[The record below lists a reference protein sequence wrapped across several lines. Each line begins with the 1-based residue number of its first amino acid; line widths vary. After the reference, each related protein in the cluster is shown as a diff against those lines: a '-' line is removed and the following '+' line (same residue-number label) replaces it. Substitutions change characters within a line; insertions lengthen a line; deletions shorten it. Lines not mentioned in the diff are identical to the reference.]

1 MPEPCAV
8 LLLTVGTGTRGKP
21 VETILEPFRK
31 SLEAAGAER
40 NILLPSRETEEIA
53 RNIQQA
59 FPQFPVEIRPL
70 PEAGDEN
77 NADRCFEHYDA
88 VIAELLAA
96 GAAPESVIADITRG
110 TKAMSAALLL
120 AAAVRGVRRVRY
132 LFSEQRNESGVV
144 QPGTERVADI
154 EPSFIFVRQTLL
166 RAGELLRAGDFRAVE
181 KLLAPLMPGKAPPRD
196 RSSQEAA
203 ALDWAAR
210 FWGAWDRFDY
220 RGAARLLQN
229 QAAGHPQPAHGLLN
243 LLPGPQQE
251 ELLAMLASAL
261 PEPMGDRVRHC
272 RALAADLLAN
282 AERRLAEGRLEEVLV
297 RVYRILELITTYRLF
312 SHGIDSERVNWNDRR
327 VREWLESRKETGA
340 GGSRPGRALGR
351 RHSAELLVFL
361 EQKQP
366 ESRGAKIAAQLAKTG
381 DWLGANDAG
390 LRNGSILIHGLASTS
405 AGVAGQVAGILD
417 RLRDFFYEEHP
428 KNRALHEAAR
438 FPFSAL

>member
-1 MPEPCAV
+1 
-8 LLLTVGTGTRGKP
+8 
-21 VETILEPFRK
+21 
-31 SLEAAGAER
+31 
-40 NILLPSRETEEIA
+40 
-53 RNIQQA
+53 
-59 FPQFPVEIRPL
+59 
-70 PEAGDEN
+70 
-77 NADRCFEHYDA
+77 
-88 VIAELLAA
+88 
-96 GAAPESVIADITRG
+96 
-110 TKAMSAALLL
+110 
-120 AAAVRGVRRVRY
+120 
-132 LFSEQRNESGVV
+132 
-144 QPGTERVADI
+144 
-154 EPSFIFVRQTLL
+154 
-166 RAGELLRAGDFRAVE
+166 
-181 KLLAPLMPGKAPPRD
+181 
-196 RSSQEAA
+196 
-203 ALDWAAR
+203 
-210 FWGAWDRFDY
+210 
-220 RGAARLLQN
+220 
-229 QAAGHPQPAHGLLN
+229 
-243 LLPGPQQE
+243 
-251 ELLAMLASAL
+251 
-261 PEPMGDRVRHC
+261 MGDRVRHC